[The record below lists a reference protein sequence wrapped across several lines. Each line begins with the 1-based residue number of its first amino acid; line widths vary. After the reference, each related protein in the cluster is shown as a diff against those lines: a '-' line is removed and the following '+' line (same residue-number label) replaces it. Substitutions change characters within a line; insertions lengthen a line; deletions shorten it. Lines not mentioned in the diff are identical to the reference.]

1 MGWDQIA
8 TVAQL
13 VTGIATLAVAVLLV
27 SQLKVQ
33 HRDSERDFAFA
44 NETKQQDL
52 IASWYSDESA
62 SNLLWKAY
70 NSYEA
75 LAPEE
80 VHRFRLMYQQ
90 MYLHQLNAWRL
101 KRDGDDLRRWRLQ
114 WERILGSAGQRR
126 YLEDWGRPIL
136 ELDQSLWDFVE
147 EIYQELESQ
156 AA

>member
-8 TVAQL
+8 TLAQL

-52 IASWYSDESA
+52 IASWYSDESG

-136 ELDQSLWDFVE
+136 ELDQSLCEFVE